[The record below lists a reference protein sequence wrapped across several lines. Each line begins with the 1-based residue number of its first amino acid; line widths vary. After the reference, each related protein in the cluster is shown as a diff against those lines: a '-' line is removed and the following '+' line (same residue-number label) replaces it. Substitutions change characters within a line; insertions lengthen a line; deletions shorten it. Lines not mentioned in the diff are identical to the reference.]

1 MRDKLR
7 DYVEELFKDA
17 PKTKQIVE
25 MKEEIIQNTT
35 DRYDDLIGEGK
46 TPEAA
51 FNIAVAGIGDVSELI
66 GTVCGA
72 GADPGNAPGQPVYTK
87 EEIRKDQ
94 QRSGTLLAISVV
106 LYILSVIP
114 VILLSDTKYEDT
126 LGICIMFVMVAAAT
140 GMIIYRSK
148 TRLHYTK
155 TDDTVVENFKEWNR
169 EKEERKAVRK
179 SIETA
184 LWCITFVL
192 YFVISFST
200 GKWYITW
207 VIFLVAGAV
216 ENIIR
221 ACFDL
226 KK

>member
-7 DYVEELFKDA
+7 EYVEELFKDA

-25 MKEEIIQNTT
+25 IKEEILQNTT
-35 DRYDDLIGEGK
+35 DRYDDLIREGK

-51 FNIAVAGIGDVSELI
+51 FNIAVAGIGDISELI
-66 GTVCGA
+66 GSVCGPS
-72 GADPGNAPGQPVYTK
+72 GEGTAPGQPLYTK
-87 EEIRKDQ
+87 EEIRKDNE
-94 QRSGTLLAISVV
+94 RSGILLAISVM

-114 VILLSDTKYEDT
+114 IILLSGSKYEDT
-126 LGICIMFVMVAAAT
+126 LGVCIMFIMVAAAT
-140 GMIIYRSK
+140 GIIIYRSK
-148 TRLHYTK
+148 TKLHYTK
-155 TDDTVVENFKEWNR
+155 TEDTVVENFKEWNH
-169 EKEERKAVRK
+169 EKDERKALRK

-184 LWCITFVL
+184 LWCITLVL

-207 VIFLVAGAV
+207 LIFVVAGAV

-221 ACFDL
+221 ACFDI